1 MGELSGSE
9 MQAWISERIIHVG
22 AEAEVSLGTYLG
34 QPAVEK
40 IRRPRLWRHPE
51 LDARLT
57 RRRMMAEAR
66 LLTKLARAGLPVP
79 LIQDFDIAS
88 CRLIMTLIPGRPLIE
103 HLRDSNSVHSAESVL
118 VETGE
123 LVRRLHRQ
131 GITHGDLSTN
141 NFLYCPVRGAS
152 LIDFG
157 LARITEEVEDF
168 GIDLHVLHEILGA
181 SHPEHSEA
189 MEWIIEGYLSFDGDQ
204 GPPPAVGGGPLPSA
218 EEVVARLKDIMTRVR
233 YHG

>member
-1 MGELSGSE
+1 MGAYGGSA
-9 MQAWISERIIHVG
+9 MQAWVGERIIHVG
-22 AEAEVSLGTYLG
+22 AEAEVGIGTYLG
-34 QPAVEK
+34 QPAIVK
-40 IRRPRLWRHPE
+40 IRRPRGWRHPE

-79 LIQDFDIAS
+79 LIQDFDIVAS
-88 CRLIMTLIPGRPLIE
+88 RLIMTLLPGRPLIE
-103 HLRDSNSVHSAESVL
+103 HLRDSNSIQTVESVL
-118 VETGE
+118 VESGE

-141 NFLYCPVRGAS
+141 NILYCHQQGAS

-157 LARITEEVEDF
+157 LARVTEEVEDF
-168 GIDLHVLHEILGA
+168 GIDLHVMHEILGA
-181 SHPEHSEA
+181 SHPDHGQA
-189 MEWIIEGYLSFDGDQ
+189 MEWIIKGYLSVDGEH
-204 GPPPAVGGGPLPSA
+204 GPPPFAGGGPLPSA
-218 EEVVARLKDIMTRVR
+218 EAVVVRLKDIMTRVR